1 MIQTERS
8 NTIWFK
14 TPSNGYIIYI
24 LHVIYRFIEKF
35 NMFLPSMKST
45 YFCNIQVS
53 FLMVTN
59 PFNFTIN
66 YSFIFC
72 LQESIHVP
80 SPVISMSIKPVDKNS
95 TDNFSKGNKCYDKK
109 KLNYV
114 IGIHVCNQSAALLSS
129 LTFLHTLASVS
140 CCT

>member
-1 MIQTERS
+1 M
-8 NTIWFK
+8 
-14 TPSNGYIIYI
+14 
-24 LHVIYRFIEKF
+24 L
-35 NMFLPSMKST
+35 LPSMKST

-95 TDNFSKGNKCYDKK
+95 TDNFSKGNKCYDKQE
-109 KLNYV
+109 LNYV
-114 IGIHVCNQSAALLSS
+114 IGIHVCYQKRCIAQFSNISAYPRQCVLLY
-129 LTFLHTLASVS
+129 LAI
-140 CCT
+140 